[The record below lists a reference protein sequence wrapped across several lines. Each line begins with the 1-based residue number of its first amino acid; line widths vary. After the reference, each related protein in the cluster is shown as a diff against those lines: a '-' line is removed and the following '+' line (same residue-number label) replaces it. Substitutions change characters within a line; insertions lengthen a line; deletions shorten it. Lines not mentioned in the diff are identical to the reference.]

1 MNKSYKFCTVKTG
14 WLLSSFAV
22 AMLLSGC
29 ASIGKGAAEAVLEKT
44 ENEDTRQCQ
53 VWGEPFAGIEADLA
67 KKNGKT
73 KVLFVHGVG
82 DHIPG
87 YTTEFLEKLAKQ
99 LNLNVRSEGQKNIE
113 LGTPLFP
120 GKNLG
125 NLRISHLLNEQ
136 NGQELTFYELT
147 WSEITRQEKA
157 LLDFDNS
164 GEYDFRRAK
173 INGMLKK
180 FSNDTGPDP
189 IIYLGQ
195 SRVPILAA
203 FAQSFC
209 WMATQDWKELPNS
222 GKHVCM
228 NLDDTNADHIAKD
241 NYVIISHSLGSRI
254 AIDGMQRIA
263 AILAAPQKQLSS
275 ESKLFT
281 EKQLSSVQKVY
292 FTTKAIQAL
301 QNKRVPIFMLSN
313 QLPMLQLGRELPEVA
328 GQEANY
334 CDPKG
339 ANYNKRMLSET
350 EIIAFS
356 DPNDLLSYGIPPGF
370 AEKYIDSRLCAN
382 ITNVNINIAKVMDAF
397 GMTDLANPMEA
408 HVGYDTDERVIA
420 MIARGIGNPD
430 TSPLIKQRCEFVKE
444 VK

>member
-1 MNKSYKFCTVKTG
+1 MNKYFNKHIVKTG
-14 WLLSSFAV
+14 WLLSTLAI
-22 AMLLSGC
+22 ALLLSGC
-29 ASIGKGAAEAVLEKT
+29 ASLGKGAAEAVLEKS
-44 ENEDTRQCQ
+44 ENEDSRQCQ
-53 VWGEPFAGIEADLA
+53 VWGEAFTGIAADLA
-67 KKNGKT
+67 NKQGKT

-87 YTTEFLEKLAKQ
+87 YTTQFLEKLAKE
-99 LNLNVRSEGQKNIE
+99 LNLNVRSEGQKNID
-113 LGTPLFP
+113 LNTPLFP
-120 GKNLG
+120 DKDLG
-125 NLRISHLLNEQ
+125 NLRITHLLNEQ

-147 WSEITRQEKA
+147 WSGITRQEKA
-157 LLDFDNS
+157 LLNFDTS

-203 FAQSFC
+203 YAQSFC
-209 WMATQDWKELPNS
+209 WMATKDWEELPNT
-222 GKHVCM
+222 GKHACM
-228 NLDDTNADHIAKD
+228 GLNDSNADRIAKD

-254 AIDGMQRIA
+254 VMDGMQRIA
-263 AILAAPQKQLSS
+263 SLLANPEKHLGSMKQYTLS
-275 ESKLFT
+275 
-281 EKQLSSVQKVY
+281 
-292 FTTKAIQAL
+292 TKAVAAL
-301 QNKRVPIFMLSN
+301 QSKHIPFFMLSN

-328 GQEANY
+328 GQQASY
-334 CDPKG
+334 CYPDG
-339 ANYNKRMLSET
+339 ANYKKRMLKET
-350 EIIAFS
+350 EIVAFS

-370 AEKYIDSRLCAN
+370 SEKYIDSRLCAK

-397 GMTDLANPMEA
+397 GMADLANPMQA
-408 HVGYDTDERVIA
+408 HVGYDQDDRVIA
-420 MIARGIGNPD
+420 MIARGIGNAG